1 MLKSRQVE
9 QCGNLEHFN
18 GVPLLQTKA
27 GGSVGSCHA
36 LSVKS
41 EADALMENSNVITSI
56 KLYAIQSHYLGVES
70 VSLAVGGHQLL
81 QSGRGLD
88 LKLRG
93 IPTSVLHLN
102 IQYLSM
108 LKLSFVIVNIRIN
121 FVLVAFHSGSGLY
134 EYYRFVQKSAAAR
147 ERRLLSNYLQINVRL
162 SLLHGWLTVFH
173 RAGWEI
179 SNR

>member
-1 MLKSRQVE
+1 MGPSGFENVLKSRQVE
-9 QCGNLEHFN
+9 HCEDLEHFN
-18 GVPLLQTKA
+18 GVSLLQTKA

-81 QSGRGLD
+81 QSSRSLD
-88 LKLRG
+88 LELRG
-93 IPTSVLHLN
+93 VPTSVLHLK

-108 LKLSFVIVNIRIN
+108 LDVSFVIVNIRIH
-121 FVLVAFHSGSGLY
+121 FSLMEKG
-134 EYYRFVQKSAAAR
+134 
-147 ERRLLSNYLQINVRL
+147 L
-162 SLLHGWLTVFH
+162 SLRFSTMRILEIF
-173 RAGWEI
+173 AEI
-179 SNR
+179 SRGLRSLPSFQLPSD

>member
-56 KLYAIQSHYLGVES
+56 KLYAIQSLYLGVES

-81 QSGRGLD
+81 QSGCSLD
-88 LKLRG
+88 LELRG
-93 IPTSVLHLN
+93 VPTSVLHLK
-102 IQYLSM
+102 IQSLSM
-108 LKLSFVIVNIRIN
+108 LHVSFVIMNIRIDFSLMEKGN
-121 FVLVAFHSGSGLY
+121 SL
-134 EYYRFVQKSAAAR
+134 RFS
-147 ERRLLSNYLQINVRL
+147 
-162 SLLHGWLTVFH
+162 TM
-173 RAGWEI
+173 
-179 SNR
+179 